1 MTVSWN
7 LVRADVSGCHSDVN
21 IEISMIKMS
30 EKTAK
35 NSKVKDRPIF

>member
-7 LVRADVSGCHSDVN
+7 LVRADVLGCHSDVN

-35 NSKVKDRPIF
+35 KKQQN